1 MSQVITANHQI
12 KQVKNNEFILRS
24 THKATKKNVL
34 VLLLKPFF
42 NNILFLCE
50 NLSNLRREERK
61 KNVSHNFFSN
71 EKQKNIK
78 KEKLPLCIFT
88 HPLNKQKEN
97 GLQVLMSSLWFMEI
111 KSLEKRKELLFNK
124 FYDYERSK
132 KVFPCCIKPSG
143 NI

>member
-1 MSQVITANHQI
+1 MKRVVLQQNESSFFSTRISYSSTEIPFLSQVITANHQI

-24 THKATKKNVL
+24 THKAKKNVL

-78 KEKLPLCIFT
+78 KENY
-88 HPLNKQKEN
+88 H
-97 GLQVLMSSLWFMEI
+97 S
-111 KSLEKRKELLFNK
+111 
-124 FYDYERSK
+124 
-132 KVFPCCIKPSG
+132 VFSRIH
-143 NI
+143 